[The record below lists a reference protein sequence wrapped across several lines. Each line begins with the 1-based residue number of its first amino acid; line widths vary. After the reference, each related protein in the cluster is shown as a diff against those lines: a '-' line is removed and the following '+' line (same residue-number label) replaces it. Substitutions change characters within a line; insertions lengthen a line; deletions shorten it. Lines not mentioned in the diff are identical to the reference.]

1 MRAPPWLG
9 VPLAM
14 LAAPAYATSYLSIAE
29 AQQLMFPGQALRED
43 FVSLSAEQRQAIAAR
58 TGVAA
63 TASLLRAWRAADGG
77 WFLVDEV
84 IGKHERIG
92 FALGLNADGSVR
104 QLEILD
110 YREAYGFEVRNAR
123 WRQQFAGKTA
133 ADPVAL
139 DKDIRN
145 VSGATLSSRH
155 LTDGVRRLLAT
166 SALVLGG
173 R

>member
-9 VPLAM
+9 VPAVV
-14 LAAPAYATSYLSIAE
+14 LAAPAYATTYLSIAA
-29 AQQLMFPGQALRED
+29 AQQQMFPGQALAAA
-43 FVSLSAEQRQAIAAR
+43 FVTLSAAQRQAIAAR
-58 TGVAA
+58 AGVEVG
-63 TASLLRAWRAADGG
+63 ASLVRAWRAPDGG
-77 WFLVDEV
+77 VFLVDEV

-104 QLEILD
+104 QLEILE

-145 VSGATLSSRH
+145 ISGATLSSRH
-155 LTDGVRRLLAT
+155 VTDGVRRLLAT
-166 SALVLGG
+166 YALAL
-173 R
+173 RQP